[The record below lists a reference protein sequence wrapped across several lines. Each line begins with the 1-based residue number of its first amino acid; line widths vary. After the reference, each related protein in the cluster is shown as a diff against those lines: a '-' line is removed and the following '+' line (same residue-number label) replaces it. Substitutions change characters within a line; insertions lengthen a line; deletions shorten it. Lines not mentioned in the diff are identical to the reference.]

1 MSRKDK
7 ISQKKQKKFKNAFKS
22 AFLILKKGRQKVEIG
37 LIDALFSLNIFIF
50 FQSLLLFTIND
61 TKQNKAIKNRS
72 AGKV

>member
-1 MSRKDK
+1 MNEKK
-7 ISQKKQKKFKNAFKS
+7 IKNAVKS

-61 TKQNKAIKNRS
+61 TKQNNAIKNRS